1 MFLNL
6 NQLLRERR
14 IAGGWAAMA
23 IIPVTGEGCFAI
35 VQKVRDEMKSTYV
48 QVIDPDRV
56 LNEDHVILSLQDVV
70 SAHQHGYNKM
80 NRVDSELLLVM
91 AGVNNFEVA
100 VKALAPRNKGDVVLV
115 SFSASRNEA
124 LASIRLFEKYAHS
137 HARELAFSNDD
148 SRLSSLLEIYGITKN
163 SVARLSEE
171 ELTNALVERGAIFYA
186 KYR

>member
-1 MFLNL
+1 M

-14 IAGGWAAMA
+14 IAGGWAAAA
-23 IIPVTGEGCFAI
+23 IIPVTDEDCFAI
-35 VQKVRDEMKSTYV
+35 VQKVRDAMRSTYV

-70 SAHQHGYNKM
+70 SAHRHGYNKM

-100 VKALAPRNKGDVVLV
+100 VKALAPKDKGDVVLV
-115 SFSASRNEA
+115 SFSASGDEA

-137 HARELAFSNDD
+137 HARELAFSNEGP
-148 SRLSSLLEIYGITKN
+148 RLSSLLEVYGIPKN
-163 SVARLSEE
+163 SMARLGEE
-171 ELTNALVERGAIFYA
+171 DLTNALVERGAIFYA
-186 KYR
+186 RYR

>member
-1 MFLNL
+1 VLPNL
-6 NQLLRERR
+6 NQLLLERR
-14 IAGGWAAMA
+14 IAGGWAAAA
-23 IIPVTGEGCFAI
+23 IIPVTDEDCFAI
-35 VQKVRDEMKSTYV
+35 VQKVRDEMRSTYV

-100 VKALAPRNKGDVVLV
+100 VKALAPKGKGDVVLV
-115 SFSASRNEA
+115 SFYASRDEV

-137 HARELAFSNDD
+137 HARELAFSNE
-148 SRLSSLLEIYGITKN
+148 SPRLSSLLEVYGIPKD
-163 SVARLSEE
+163 SMARLSEK